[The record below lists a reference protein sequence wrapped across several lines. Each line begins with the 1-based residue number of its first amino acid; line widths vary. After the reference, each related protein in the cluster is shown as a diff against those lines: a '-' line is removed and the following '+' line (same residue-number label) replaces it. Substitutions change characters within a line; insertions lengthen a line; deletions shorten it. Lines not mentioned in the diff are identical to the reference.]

1 MKETTHQHI
10 ITTAASYNEFYV
22 DTYTSDEDFE
32 DKFEES
38 IEDFESIE
46 ELLESFKVNA
56 DHYAT
61 VIRMHNEEN
70 EAHFTFKD
78 GEVIFDVY
86 KA

>member
-22 DTYTSDEDFE
+22 DTYTSVEDFE

-46 ELLESFKVNA
+46 ELLESFKGKA

-61 VIRMHNEEN
+61 VIRMHNEEG

-78 GEVIFDVY
+78 GEVAFDVY